1 MAQAKKIVA
10 MVVLVTFAIIGVFGE
25 AFASSKKN
33 RPTTEVEAFKNSSI
47 TSSSRSSS
55 RSSISR
61 SGNSS
66 VTVQNIISGSSR
78 SGRSYRSERSYGGS
92 HRGYRR
98 GGSDNNEML
107 YGIGG
112 ALIGGALG
120 YVIGNQNR
128 QQPVIVQPTAYPQ
141 QSPPRANA
149 SAEITINGLR
159 CQQAGYDQTGAAI
172 LRCSR

>member
-1 MAQAKKIVA
+1 MKAQKIVA
-10 MVVLVTFAIIGVFGE
+10 VVVVVMFAIIGVFGE
-25 AFASSKKN
+25 ALASSKKN

-47 TSSSRSSS
+47 SSSSRSSS

-61 SGNSS
+61 SGNSN

-78 SGRSYRSERSYGGS
+78 SGRSYGGGRSYRS
-92 HRGYRR
+92 HRGR
-98 GGSDNNEML
+98 GNSGDEML

-112 ALIGGALG
+112 AIVGGVLG
-120 YVIGNQNR
+120 YVIGNQNNR
-128 QQPVIVQPTAYPQ
+128 QQPVIVQPAAYPQ
-141 QSPPRANA
+141 QSPPQANA

>member
-10 MVVLVTFAIIGVFGE
+10 VMVVVTFAIIGIFGE

-33 RPTTEVEAFKNSSI
+33 RPTTEVEAIKNSPI
-47 TSSSRSSS
+47 SSRSSS

-61 SGNSS
+61 SGNSN
-66 VTVQNIISGSSR
+66 VTVQNIISSGSSR
-78 SGRSYRSERSYGGS
+78 SGRSYGGGRSYRS
-92 HRGYRR
+92 HRGR
-98 GGSDNNEML
+98 GNNGDEML

-112 ALIGGALG
+112 ALIGGVLG

-128 QQPVIVQPTAYPQ
+128 QQPVVVQPAAYPQ
-141 QSPPRANA
+141 QNPPQATA
-149 SAEITINGLR
+149 TAEVVINGMR
-159 CQQAGYDQTGAAI
+159 CVHAGYDQTGAAI